1 MKYGDARF
9 RPGTYIT
16 DGKGLFEVVSVCVT
30 HEAAGASNRV
40 YVEDCKTLE
49 AREYTA
55 DAIRR
60 EFRVVRSA
68 RSRPNTMSKAA

>member
-1 MKYGDARF
+1 MRYGDARF

-16 DGKGLFEVVSVCVT
+16 DGNGLFEVVRVCVT
-30 HEAAGASNRV
+30 DGAFGAWDRV

-49 AREYTA
+49 ASEYTA

-60 EFRVVRSA
+60 DFRVVRSA
-68 RSRPNTMSKAA
+68 RPRHHTMSKAA